1 MSATL
6 KKDTRGYNYK
16 YTDLAG
22 IHNYLEASGLSY
34 YQYINILPDG
44 SEQVYTIRSDIE
56 EPIPGCKVPQATLKD
71 GKQNPA
77 QAYGAALTYA
87 RRYSLLLAY
96 GLATSDDDAECL
108 TIPQESMGNIND
120 DFPQPKVSMRKQLLD
135 YCNEHN
141 LVLEQVYD
149 EYGISKGMSESVLS
163 AKLGMLKRDYG
174 E

>member
-6 KKDTRGYNYK
+6 KKDTKGYNYK

-22 IHNYLEASGLSY
+22 IHKYLEKAGLSY
-34 YQYINILPDG
+34 YQYIDVLPDG
-44 SEQVYTIRSDIE
+44 SEQIYTIRSDKNQ
-56 EPIPGCKVPQATLKD
+56 PIAGCIVPKATLKD

-87 RRYSLLLAY
+87 RRYSLLMAY

-108 TIPQESMGNIND
+108 TIPPESMQKIED
-120 DFPQPKVSMRKQLLD
+120 EFPEPESMRTQILK

-141 LVLEQVYD
+141 LSLQQVSD
-149 EYGISKGMSESVLS
+149 EYGISKGMSESVL
-163 AKLGMLKRDYG
+163 AGKLGMLKRDYG